1 MKTKKLNLTVFF
13 LLLLPLG
20 IALFGAGCEKE
31 EVSQSVLNGKWI
43 LMGFGDDSTNEFTS
57 EPDSEPKSSYVVFDN
72 GEMVAHSVTNV
83 VENMKYIL
91 TEGDRVLFTT
101 TGMVT
106 LIGGDT
112 EWGQQFL
119 TRISKVYEFEFKEDT
134 LILYYED
141 HKFMKLKKETK

>member
-1 MKTKKLNLTVFF
+1 MRAAILKISAF
-13 LLLLPLG
+13 LLLFSL
-20 IALFGAGCEKE
+20 IEAGCEKE
-31 EVSQSVLNGKWI
+31 DVPQSVLDGKWI
-43 LMGFGDDSTNEFTS
+43 LIGFGDDSTNEFTS

-72 GEMVAHSVTNV
+72 GEMVAHSISNV

-91 TEGDRVLFTT
+91 EDENKILFTT
-101 TGMVT
+101 EGMKT

-119 TRISKVYEFEFKEDT
+119 TRIGKIHEFEFKEDT

-141 HKFMKLKKETK
+141 QKFMKFEKETK